1 MEAPEPSPAGRA
13 GGEEE
18 EEPGRAGGRPG
29 GGGGMAE
36 PSGAETRPPI
46 RVTVKTPKDKEEIVI
61 CDRASVKEVVRV
73 AGVGVS
79 AEEGSAKRRVALRLS
94 GVQEGRGVEG
104 GGPAGTRRSRR
115 EGLAGR
121 GHPARAIWGSV
132 ARVGEGRPAFAVWP
146 ELGAWWRV
154 GRGHLAL
161 GRGEDPRFERSVRP
175 GYWSG
180 FEAQRLSGSR
190 ARC

>member
-1 MEAPEPSPAGRA
+1 MLTRDSDPSGGRA
-13 GGEEE
+13 RLN
-18 EEPGRAGGRPG
+18 PPDKVQRP
-29 GGGGMAE
+29 
-36 PSGAETRPPI
+36 AETL
-46 RVTVKTPKDKEEIVI
+46 
-61 CDRASVKEVVRV
+61 
-73 AGVGVS
+73 
-79 AEEGSAKRRVALRLS
+79 AEA
-94 GVQEGRGVEG
+94 
-104 GGPAGTRRSRR
+104 RSRR